1 MSAICQ
7 RKMSVGASTREL
19 RSAKVAGRPVWAME
33 DGMKSHTWKWM
44 IALSLFAA
52 LAMPVGMAA
61 QNNSSQNPKPK
72 HKKYKLYDLGTFGGP
87 GSFINDSTN
96 GGPFIN
102 ARGDVVGVAQNTTP
116 LSGVSN
122 PYECFPGPTVNHA
135 LLWHNGHSIDLGAFP
150 PADQNCSGSNSVGIN
165 DAGDITFQ
173 SETGTIDPLL
183 GVKELRSVFLRHGKA
198 VDLGTLG
205 GNATA
210 SLSINN
216 RDDVVGFA
224 LNAVPDPY
232 SLYGVFFEGSSNS
245 TQTRGFIWQNGSM
258 RDLGTLGGPDT
269 LAALLSQSGQ
279 IAGLSYT
286 NSIPN
291 PTTGVPTVDPFFW
304 ERGRMIDIGT
314 LGGVF
319 GGPNRMNNR
328 GQVVGQSDLVGD
340 TTFHAFLWERGVL
353 RDLGTLGG
361 STSQATSI
369 NDAGDVVGGADFPGD
384 ATHDAFLWRHGKMI
398 DLGNLGNTSFARD
411 INNSGQIVGEAS
423 LADGTTFHP
432 FLWENGGPMVD
443 LNDLIPRDSPLT
455 LRAAHVINDG
465 GIISGNANPPGCIGN
480 GNCQHAFVLIP
491 DGDCDADNEAR
502 IAATQNR
509 ITAEHVADANHPAR
523 AQRGDSPLTP
533 IERVRSMMR
542 QHYHLP
548 GQAAAPRD

>member
-1 MSAICQ
+1 MRI
-7 RKMSVGASTREL
+7 TRI
-19 RSAKVAGRPVWAME
+19 GR
-33 DGMKSHTWKWM
+33 TT
-44 IALSLFAA
+44 ALTLLAA

-61 QNNSSQNPKPK
+61 QDNATPDNKPK
-72 HKKYKLYDLGTFGGP
+72 HHKYQLIDLGTFGGP
-87 GSFINDSTN
+87 SSNISDSAN

-102 ARGDVVGVAQNTTP
+102 SSGDAVGEAQTTMP

-122 PYECFPGPTVNHA
+122 PYECYPGPNVNHT

-173 SETGTIDPLL
+173 SEIGTIDPLL
-183 GVKELRSVFLRHGKA
+183 GVKELRSVFQRHGNE

-205 GNATA
+205 GNATG

-216 RDDVVGFA
+216 RSQVVGFS
-224 LNAVPDPY
+224 LNAIPDPY

-269 LAALLSQSGQ
+269 LAVFLNHSGQ

-328 GQVVGQSDLVGD
+328 GQVVGQSNLAGD
-340 TTFHAFLWERGVL
+340 VNFHAFLWERGVL

-361 STSQATSI
+361 STSQAISI
-369 NDAGDVVGGADFPGD
+369 NDAGDVVGVADLPGD
-384 ATHDAFLWRHGKMI
+384 ATHDAVLWKNRRMV
-398 DLGNLGNTSFARD
+398 DLGNLGETSFAHD
-411 INNSGQIVGEAS
+411 INNSGQIVGAS
-423 LADGTTFHP
+423 RLADGTTVDA

-443 LNDLIPRDSPLT
+443 LNDLIPQPSPLT
-455 LRAAHVINDG
+455 LAYAQVINDR
-465 GIISGNANPPGCIGN
+465 GIILGNAVPAGCN
-480 GNCQHAFVLIP
+480 GGDSCQHGFVLIP
-491 DGDCDADNEAR
+491 DGDCDADNEYR

-509 ITAEHVADANHPAR
+509 IAAERAAAALHPVTTEQA
-523 AQRGDSPLTP
+523 GKSSLTSM
-533 IERVRSMMR
+533 ERIRSMIR
-542 QHYHLP
+542 PGYHLP
-548 GQAAAPRD
+548 GQPIAPRD